1 MSDRDSTFVELE
13 KLLSALHD
21 GLAERA
27 DIERIEALLDGD
39 PEACEFY
46 IDYTQMC
53 AAIDLELGAS
63 QAVEIS
69 AGNDVRKEIAAST
82 ALFFDG
88 QNTRQIL
95 NPSWRPLPWFAAA
108 AAVAICAG
116 TLAFFAGKW
125 SPFGTSQ
132 VIAAEEPV
140 AVDDG
145 VAILMGTVGASFGEG
160 GMQPRTNGGILP
172 LGELRL
178 ESGIAEIE
186 FYSGARVILEA
197 PALFEIDSENSGV
210 LLEGRVRAKVPQQA
224 RGFCISTN
232 QVEVVDQGT
241 EFAISIDE
249 DGNRTQVHCFEG
261 QVETY
266 QANSGRNPKSL
277 RRLEASQALQFQGDK
292 VRSIEADPM
301 SFLSYSDMAQTSLEN
316 ASMRHEQWREL
327 VEEMRADDDILALYN
342 FEDQGPRE
350 RTLVNQASYQNQF
363 SHGAIVGC
371 RWTSGRWPSKG
382 ALEFNR
388 PSDRIRIHA
397 EEAFGS
403 LTLAGWVRLDA
414 LPDRNSNLLAS
425 NGTAAGA
432 AEWQITRDGKL
443 LLNVRDENAK
453 RIHRF
458 PTQAPV
464 LTGSALG
471 KWHYLATVF
480 DSESRSVRH
489 YIDGREVSNSTIPNN
504 ATLSIALGD
513 AEIGNF
519 GGRTANGK
527 RPVRNLTGRID
538 EFAMFR
544 RALNAGELAEM
555 YRVGRPN

>member
-1 MSDRDSTFVELE
+1 MADRDSTFVELE
-13 KLLSALHD
+13 KLLSTLHD

-27 DIERIEALLDGD
+27 DNERIEALLDGD

-53 AAIDLELGAS
+53 AAIDLELSAS
-63 QAVEIS
+63 LPVEIS
-69 AGNDVRKEIAAST
+69 AGDDVRKEIAQST
-82 ALFFDG
+82 ALFFEG
-88 QNTRQIL
+88 QNTHQIL

-125 SPFGTSQ
+125 SPFGTSEA
-132 VIAAEEPV
+132 IAAEEPV
-140 AVDDG
+140 AIDNG
-145 VAILMGTVGASFGEG
+145 VAILMGTVGATFGEG
-160 GMQPRTNGGILP
+160 GLQPRANGGILP
-172 LGELRL
+172 LGDLRL

-186 FYSGARVILEA
+186 FYSGARVILEG

-224 RGFCISTN
+224 RGFFIKTN
-232 QVEVVDQGT
+232 QVEVVDLGT

-249 DGNRTQVHCFEG
+249 DGHRTQVHCFEG
-261 QVETY
+261 QLETY
-266 QANSGRNPKSL
+266 DADSGRNPKSL
-277 RRLEASQALQFQGDK
+277 RRLEASQALQFQGGK
-292 VRSIEADPM
+292 VRLIEADPM

-316 ASMRHEQWREL
+316 ASMRHEQWRDL

-350 RTLVNQASYQNQF
+350 RTLVNQAAYQNQF

-388 PSDRIRIHA
+388 SSDRVRINA
-397 EEAFGS
+397 EEAFAA

-414 LPDRNSNLLAS
+414 LPNRNSNLLAS
-425 NGTAAGA
+425 NGNAAGA
-432 AEWQITRDGKL
+432 TEWQITRDGKL
-443 LLNVRDENAK
+443 LLNVRDENGK
-453 RIHRF
+453 SVHRF
-458 PTQAPV
+458 PTQQPV

-480 DSESRSVRH
+480 DNESHSVRH
-489 YIDGREVSNSTIPNN
+489 YIDGREVSNSSIPNN
-504 ATLSIALGD
+504 ATVSISLGD

-519 GGRTANGK
+519 GGRTSNGK

-544 RALNAGELAEM
+544 RALNADELAEM
-555 YRVGRPN
+555 YRIGRPN